1 MKLILNFIQL
11 NLDLDGFT
19 LTQEQFPHLLTTTKN
34 KCFILS
40 VFYSN
45 SRVGWRK
52 INFHFIITV
61 I

>member
-1 MKLILNFIQL
+1 MTSCEKPLLVKKLILNFIQL

-40 VFYSN
+40 VF
-45 SRVGWRK
+45 
-52 INFHFIITV
+52 
-61 I
+61 